1 MSQLNRRQ
9 FVQALAAAA
18 AVPMATSAW
27 AQSAW
32 PTRPVK
38 MIVPFP
44 PGGGTDAFARPLTKV
59 LTSALGQSVVVE
71 NRGGGGGTLGAEAAA
86 KSPADGYNWL
96 MGAVHH
102 TIAVSMY
109 PKLGYNLQKDL
120 VPVTMVSS
128 VPNVIV
134 VNPSKIPS
142 RNYADFLKYVKERPG
157 KLNYGSA
164 GSGTTHHLIGE
175 MWKLA
180 AGTFVTHIPYRGA
193 GPALA
198 DLLAGQVDMMF
209 DGLGSSA
216 PHIKS
221 GKLIALAVTSDK
233 RSFLLP
239 DVPTLS
245 ELGLKG
251 FDARTWYG
259 LWAPTGTP
267 AAAIQKM
274 QQETAKALAGKEL
287 IDAWKALG
295 ADPGGQSPEEFAKLV
310 NAEVIKWAKV
320 VKDSGAKID

>member
-1 MSQLNRRQ
+1 
-9 FVQALAAAA
+9 
-18 AVPMATSAW
+18 
-27 AQSAW
+27 
-32 PTRPVK
+32 
-38 MIVPFP
+38 
-44 PGGGTDAFARPLTKV
+44 V
-59 LTSALGQSVVVE
+59 LTGSLGQSVVIE

-86 KSPADGYNWL
+86 KSPADGYTWL
-96 MGAVHH
+96 VGAVHH
-102 TIAVSMY
+102 TIAVSLY

-142 RNYADFLKYVKERPG
+142 RNYADFLKFVKERPG
-157 KLNYGSA
+157 KLNYASA

-180 AGTFVTHIPYRGA
+180 TGTFVTHIPYRGA

-221 GKLIALAVTSDK
+221 GKLVAIAVTSEK

-239 DVPTLS
+239 DVPSLS

-251 FDARTWYG
+251 FDAKTWYG
-259 LWAPTGTP
+259 LWAPAGTSRD
-267 AAAIQKM
+267 AILKM
-274 QQETAKALAGKEL
+274 QTETAKALAGKEL
-287 IDAWKALG
+287 SDAWKALG
-295 ADPGGQSPEEFAKLV
+295 ADPGGQSPEEFAKHV
-310 NAEVIKWAKV
+310 NAEVTKWAKV